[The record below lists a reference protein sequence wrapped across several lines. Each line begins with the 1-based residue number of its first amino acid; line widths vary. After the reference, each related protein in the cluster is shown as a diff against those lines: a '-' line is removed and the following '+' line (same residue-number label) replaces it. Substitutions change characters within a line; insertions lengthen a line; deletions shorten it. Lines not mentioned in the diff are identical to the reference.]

1 MALKIGANQLAR
13 IRNAMSKAQGRT
25 AAIAKK
31 GESTVNTIV
40 RTAEVSGAAFALG
53 LAQGK
58 YGVIEVMGV
67 PADLGAGA
75 ALHLAAFF
83 GIAGKSSKHLHA
95 LADGAMAS
103 YFVNLGKGTG
113 LAWKDKAAKTAL
125 QGTPGQR
132 LTQGELDKLAQ

>member
-1 MALKIGANQLAR
+1 MAIKIGANQLAR
-13 IRNAMSKAQGRT
+13 IRGAMVKAQTRT

-53 LAQGK
+53 MAQGK
-58 YGVIEVMGV
+58 YGVVEIMGV
-67 PADLGAGA
+67 PADLAAGAG
-75 ALHLAAFF
+75 LHLAAFF

-103 YFVNLGKGTG
+103 YFVNLGKGVG
-113 LAWKDKAAKTAL
+113 LSWKDKAKTAV
-125 QGTPGQR
+125 QGAAGQR
-132 LTQGELDKLAQ
+132 LTADELNALAK

>member
-1 MALKIGANQLAR
+1 MAIKIGANQLAR
-13 IRNAMSKAQGRT
+13 IRNAMTKAQTRT

-58 YGVIEVMGV
+58 YGVVEVAGV
-67 PADLGAGA
+67 PADLAAGA

-83 GIAGKSSKHLHA
+83 GIAGKSGKHLHA

-113 LAWKDKAAKTAL
+113 IAWKDKAAKTAL
-125 QGTPGQR
+125 QGTPGAK
-132 LTQGELDKLAQ
+132 LSPKELEELAK